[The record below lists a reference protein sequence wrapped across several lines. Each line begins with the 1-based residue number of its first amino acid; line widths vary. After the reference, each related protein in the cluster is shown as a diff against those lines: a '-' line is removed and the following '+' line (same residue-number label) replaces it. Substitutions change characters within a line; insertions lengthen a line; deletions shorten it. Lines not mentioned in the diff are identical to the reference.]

1 MNRHTFLTL
10 LAAAA
15 ASTLLP
21 LPAQATRATRPE
33 AEALVGRAV
42 AYLQA
47 HGPQKAYAAFT
58 HDRAFR
64 DRELYVVVYDLR
76 GRNLAHGA
84 NPALVGADAVGPD
97 DTDGRPLNQALADLA
112 RRQGKGW
119 SDAFGLRNPVSNHLQ
134 RRSVYVE
141 RVGDVLVGAGVVLD

>member
-1 MNRHTFLTL
+1 MHRHTFLTL
-10 LAAAA
+10 LTAAAA
-15 ASTLLP
+15 TALLP
-21 LPAQATRATRPE
+21 LPAQAARATRPE
-33 AEALVGRAV
+33 AEALVARAV

-64 DRELYVVVYDLR
+64 DRELYVVVYDLS

-97 DTDGRPLNQALADLA
+97 DAGGRPLNLALADLA

-119 SDAFGLRNPVSNHLQ
+119 SGAFGLRNPVTNDLQ
-134 RRSVYVE
+134 RRRVYVE

>member
-1 MNRHTFLTL
+1 MNRHAFLCL
-10 LAAAA
+10 LTAAAA
-15 ASTLLP
+15 TALLP
-21 LPAQATRATRPE
+21 PPATAARATRPE
-33 AEALVGRAV
+33 AEALVARAV

-58 HDRAFR
+58 QDRSFR
-64 DRELYVVVYDLR
+64 DRELYVVVYDLS

-84 NPALVGADAVGPD
+84 NPALVGADRVGPGD
-97 DTDGRPLNQALADLA
+97 ADGRPLNQALADLA

-119 SDAFGLRNPVSNHLQ
+119 SQAFGLRNPVSNDLQ
-134 RRSVYVE
+134 RRRVYVE